1 MPYKSTISAVQPNG
15 IHACYARKT
24 HPGCLLLARNKQSS
38 CIVQALSPDR
48 QILVASGKMDR
59 SIQRWGTNLNSR
71 NMIEDIWMAHGWE
84 VIETGLLA
92 SSRQLRGDG
101 GRKML
106 YTNRQPKFF
115 GRVAVYRMES
125 LHYLDHLGQFNSSD
139 YSGLMAPITL
149 YGGNGAA
156 LFKGS
161 QYAVVFLS
169 SGYRLSQA
177 AQFLAMIPPM
187 SHQWQLSHSVNEQ
200 FETPE
205 STNYG
210 GSPEMTLG
218 DKDFKDNHS
227 HGIMESTYF
236 DTSTAHA
243 LDNSDWQQS
252 RWWTSLMESPLP
264 QADQDDDF
272 LSMALAP
279 PNYTH
284 FYRETGQS
292 QPTPYSQASESGGFD
307 WDAEI
312 AAAELY
318 YNQAGFF
325 DAPAA
330 TSGGHFAHDPE
341 MPQALGS
348 SQRASHEMNSRLST
362 TCFDPPLRSNRY
374 MPYPIPARFLQPP
387 AIPIFTDQ
395 GDMSEGSSHSLM
407 STVPFS
413 TLITLPQLV
422 TVIPQ
427 AIPPPVVPQTLPLPV
442 VPQVLPPPVAP
453 QILPLPAIPPVVP
466 PAPTDIIFGPEAVT
480 WVQLLA
486 WECMKT
492 RIVEISFLMTSK
504 ASATLAR
511 QSLDQTVLTYNNRGS
526 KVQAQVA
533 IMANTVKNLRDSIK
547 SLVRIH
553 VVLAYELH
561 KALTL
566 QMQMEV
572 GIIIQ
577 NLLQYHNFLYGEI
590 NSGGRTTCKGALW
603 APRSMGLHETPVIP

>member
-1 MPYKSTISAVQPNG
+1 MPYESTISAARPNG
-15 IHACYARKT
+15 ICACYARKT

-38 CIVQALSPDR
+38 CIVQALSLDG
-48 QILVASGKMDR
+48 QILVASGKMDG
-59 SIQRWGTNLNSR
+59 SVQRWGTNLNSR
-71 NMIEDIWMAHGWE
+71 NMIEDVWMAHGQE

-92 SSRQLRGDG
+92 SSGWLGCFKCMSHD
-101 GRKML
+101 
-106 YTNRQPKFF
+106 P
-115 GRVAVYRMES
+115 VYRMEL

-156 LFKGS
+156 SFKGS

-169 SGYRLSQA
+169 SGYRSSRA
-177 AQFLAMIPPM
+177 VQFLAMIPPT
-187 SHQWQLSHSVNEQ
+187 SHQWQLSHGVDEQ

-205 STNYG
+205 STNYS
-210 GSPEMTLG
+210 GSPEMTLS
-218 DKDFKDNHS
+218 DEDFKDDRS
-227 HGIMESTYF
+227 HGIMESAYF

-243 LDNSDWQQS
+243 LDNLDWQQLW
-252 RWWTSLMESPLP
+252 WWTSLMESPLP

-272 LSMALAP
+272 SSMALAP
-279 PNYTH
+279 PDYAH

-318 YNQAGFF
+318 YNQAGCF

-341 MPQALGS
+341 MPQASGS
-348 SQRASHEMNSRLST
+348 SQRAG
-362 TCFDPPLRSNRY
+362 P
-374 MPYPIPARFLQPP
+374 RFLRPP
-387 AIPIFTDQ
+387 AIPIPTDQ
-395 GDMSEGSSHSLM
+395 GDMSEGSSHSLT
-407 STVPFS
+407 STMPFS
-413 TLITLPQLV
+413 TSITLLQLV
-422 TVIPQ
+422 MVIPQ
-427 AIPPPVVPQTLPLPV
+427 AIPPPVVPQTLLLPI
-442 VPQVLPPPVAP
+442 VPQVLPLPVAP
-453 QILPLPAIPPVVP
+453 QILPLPAVPPVAP

-480 WVQLLA
+480 RVQLLA
-486 WECMKT
+486 WEHMKT

-504 ASATLAR
+504 ASATLAQ
-511 QSLDQTVLTYNNRGS
+511 QSLDQTVLTYNNHKAADITKWSRGS

-533 IMANTVKNLRDSIK
+533 IMANTIKNLQDSIK
-547 SLVRIH
+547 SLIWIH
-553 VVLAYELH
+553 VVLAYKLH
-561 KALTL
+561 KVLTL
-566 QMQMEV
+566 QTQMKV

-590 NSGGRTTCKGALW
+590 NRVRWEDNL
-603 APRSMGLHETPVIP
+603 

>member
-1 MPYKSTISAVQPNG
+1 
-15 IHACYARKT
+15 
-24 HPGCLLLARNKQSS
+24 
-38 CIVQALSPDR
+38 
-48 QILVASGKMDR
+48 
-59 SIQRWGTNLNSR
+59 
-71 NMIEDIWMAHGWE
+71 
-84 VIETGLLA
+84 
-92 SSRQLRGDG
+92 
-101 GRKML
+101 
-106 YTNRQPKFF
+106 
-115 GRVAVYRMES
+115 MES
-125 LHYLDHLGQFNSSD
+125 
-139 YSGLMAPITL
+139 A
-149 YGGNGAA
+149 
-156 LFKGS
+156 
-161 QYAVVFLS
+161 
-169 SGYRLSQA
+169 
-177 AQFLAMIPPM
+177 
-187 SHQWQLSHSVNEQ
+187 
-200 FETPE
+200 
-205 STNYG
+205 
-210 GSPEMTLG
+210 
-218 DKDFKDNHS
+218 
-227 HGIMESTYF
+227 YF

-252 RWWTSLMESPLP
+252 QWWTSLMESPPL

-272 LSMALAP
+272 SSMALAP
-279 PNYTH
+279 PDYAH

-341 MPQALGS
+341 MPQASGS
-348 SQRASHEMNSRLST
+348 SQRASREMNSRLST
-362 TCFDPPLRSNRY
+362 TRFDPPPRSNRY
-374 MPYPIPARFLQPP
+374 MPYPIPARFLRPP
-387 AIPIFTDQ
+387 AIPIPTDQ

-413 TLITLPQLV
+413 TSITLPQLV

-442 VPQVLPPPVAP
+442 VPQVLPPPVVPQVLPPPVAP
-453 QILPLPAIPPVVP
+453 QILPPPAVPPVVP

-480 WVQLLA
+480 RVQLLA
-486 WECMKT
+486 RERMKT

-504 ASATLAR
+504 ASATLAQ
-511 QSLDQTVLTYNNRGS
+511 QSLDQTVLTYNNPDITEWSRGS
-526 KVQAQVA
+526 KAQAQVA
-533 IMANTVKNLRDSIK
+533 IMANTIKNLRDSIK

-561 KALTL
+561 KVLTL
-566 QMQMEV
+566 QTQTEV

-603 APRSMGLHETPVIP
+603 APRSTGLHETPVIP